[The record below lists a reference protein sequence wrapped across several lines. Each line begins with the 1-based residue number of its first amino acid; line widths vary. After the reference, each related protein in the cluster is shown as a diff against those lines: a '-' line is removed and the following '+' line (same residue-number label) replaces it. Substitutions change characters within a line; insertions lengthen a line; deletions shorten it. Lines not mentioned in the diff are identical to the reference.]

1 MLLNIRLRFYVALI
15 WNCLWI
21 KVSTLKIEYL
31 SSTLRTQNSKACI
44 YLFDSFFWG
53 FFCVSLPIVPSAF
66 TYLQCCHS
74 WKWVRLSWMY
84 HFPIEKFPLKSYA
97 LLFRFFNQRTKLVS
111 SSTWCKTSQLCSH
124 YYADFYLS
132 PTKCWLPS
140 LTAYIFHH
148 KLPH

>member
-1 MLLNIRLRFYVALI
+1 MN
-15 WNCLWI
+15 
-21 KVSTLKIEYL
+21 KSEYL
-31 SSTLRTQNSKACI
+31 QEAAILSKVLMFRKTFLCIKKAQPVCIWFELFLPFQCLHISSVL
-44 YLFDSFFWG
+44 LFMKM
-53 FFCVSLPIVPSAF
+53 SLFIMDVWNF
-66 TYLQCCHS
+66 HYFLID
-74 WKWVRLSWMY
+74 L
-84 HFPIEKFPLKSYA
+84 FPLKSF
-97 LLFRFFNQRTKLVS
+97 LLVFRFFNQRTKLVS

>member
-1 MLLNIRLRFYVALI
+1 MLLNITLGFYVALI
-15 WNCLWI
+15 WLFMN
-21 KVSTLKIEYL
+21 KSEYL
-31 SSTLRTQNSKACI
+31 EDWIFVLYIKKAKQQSM
-44 YLFDSFFWG
+44 YLPMYLICFWV
-53 FFCVSLPIVPSAF
+53 FFCFSLPIVPSAF

-84 HFPIEKFPLKSYA
+84 HFPIGIFPLKSYA
-97 LLFRFFNQRTKLVS
+97 LLFRFFNQKTKLVS
-111 SSTWCKTSQLCSH
+111 SSTWCKTWQLCSH

-140 LTAYIFHH
+140 LTADIFHH